1 MELGSSGHRISGN
14 SSRYCRLRSTRPS
27 TAPRGRGTGGQRA
40 DSHWPR
46 DSAEGFFGLRR
57 GWGDREKA
65 KMGSVSVLVGR
76 AAHPTSKQP
85 CAVQRARPDPRPAPA
100 LPAAAAPPIA
110 PICVMAP
117 QTVAVQATSWRG
129 VARLPWSS
137 RCTAVA
143 TLSLRIPARP
153 PLPPDAP
160 RTVTGAP
167 LTQAH
172 FWRGGM
178 CGLS

>member
-1 MELGSSGHRISGN
+1 LRNELELGSSGRRISGN

-76 AAHPTSKQP
+76 AAHPTRRQP
-85 CAVQRARPDPRPAPA
+85 CAAQRARPDPPTR
-100 LPAAAAPPIA
+100 
-110 PICVMAP
+110 
-117 QTVAVQATSWRG
+117 
-129 VARLPWSS
+129 
-137 RCTAVA
+137 
-143 TLSLRIPARP
+143 
-153 PLPPDAP
+153 P
-160 RTVTGAP
+160 RTPRPLRRRSRRFASCHAPGYRVRGTGGQRSWGRERDRGRERIGERE
-167 LTQAH
+167 LTLH
-172 FWRGGM
+172 
-178 CGLS
+178 